1 MQKMWTRYKGEKLM
15 RKLFKVLLVVVA
27 GLLLFTGGAFAAN
40 QGWLNFTGDEQV
52 QQSESNVNEIME
64 ILRNVH
70 KGKLDAEQ
78 ALAELE
84 KLDPKGLQKELEKI
98 QKDYEKLAEQYTK
111 LARTN
116 ENLKTQLKE
125 LEDNAEYV
133 NHLEKELQRANQLV
147 EQLKSETDK
156 ALEEAKT
163 YE

>member
-1 MQKMWTRYKGEKLM
+1 MK
-15 RKLFKVLLVVVA
+15 KLFKVSFGVIA
-27 GLLLFTGGAFAAN
+27 GLLLFATGAYASN

-52 QQSESNVNEIME
+52 QESESNVNEIME

-70 KGKLDAEQ
+70 KGKLDAEE

-84 KLDPKGLQKELEKI
+84 QLNPKGLVKKIKSLEEEKANLQIKIVELE
-98 QKDYEKLAEQYTK
+98 EALAN
-111 LARTN
+111 AP
-116 ENLKTQLKE
+116 
-125 LEDNAEYV
+125 EDQTEYV
-133 NHLEKELQRANQLV
+133 KHLEKELNRANQLV

>member
-1 MQKMWTRYKGEKLM
+1 MKN
-15 RKLFKVLLVVVA
+15 LFKVSIGVIA
-27 GLLLFTGGAFAAN
+27 GLLLFATGAFAAN
-40 QGWLNFTGDEQV
+40 QGWLSFTGDNQIE
-52 QQSESNVNEIME
+52 QSESNVNEIMD

-84 KLDPKGLQKELEKI
+84 QLDPKGLQKELEKA

-116 ENLKTQLKE
+116 ENLKTELKE

-133 NHLEKELQRANQLV
+133 KHLEKELNRANQLV

>member
-1 MQKMWTRYKGEKLM
+1 MKKLL
-15 RKLFKVLLVVVA
+15 KISIIAIA
-27 GLLLFTGGAFAAN
+27 GLLLFATGAFAAN

-52 QQSESNVNEIME
+52 QQSNSNVNEIME

-84 KLDPKGLQKELEKI
+84 VLNPKGLVKKIKALEEEKANLQAKIVELEEALANAPED
-98 QKDYEKLAEQYTK
+98 QADYVK
-111 LARTN
+111 
-116 ENLKTQLKE
+116 
-125 LEDNAEYV
+125 
-133 NHLEKELQRANQLV
+133 HLEKELNRANRLV

>member
-1 MQKMWTRYKGEKLM
+1 MK
-15 RKLFKVLLVVVA
+15 KLFKISLIAIA
-27 GLLLFTGGAFAAN
+27 GLLLFATGALAAN

-52 QQSESNVNEIME
+52 QQSENNVNEIME

-70 KGKLDAEQ
+70 KGKLDAEE

-84 KLDPKGLQKELEKI
+84 KLDPKGLQKELEKAY
-98 QKDYEKLAEQYTK
+98 KDYEKLAEQHTK
-111 LARTN
+111 LAREN
-116 ENLKTQLKE
+116 EKLKAQLKE
-125 LEDNAEYV
+125 LEDNAEYIK
-133 NHLEKELQRANQLV
+133 HLEKELTRANQLV

>member
-1 MQKMWTRYKGEKLM
+1 MKKLT
-15 RKLFKVLLVVVA
+15 KISIGVIA
-27 GLLLFTGGAFAAN
+27 GLLLFATGAFAAN
-40 QGWLNFTGDEQV
+40 QGWLSFTGDAQV

-84 KLDPKGLQKELEKI
+84 QLNPKGLVKKIKSLEEEKANLQAKVAELE
-98 QKDYEKLAEQYTK
+98 ETLAN
-111 LARTN
+111 AP
-116 ENLKTQLKE
+116 
-125 LEDNAEYV
+125 EDQTEYIK
-133 NHLEKELQRANQLV
+133 HLEKELQRANQLV